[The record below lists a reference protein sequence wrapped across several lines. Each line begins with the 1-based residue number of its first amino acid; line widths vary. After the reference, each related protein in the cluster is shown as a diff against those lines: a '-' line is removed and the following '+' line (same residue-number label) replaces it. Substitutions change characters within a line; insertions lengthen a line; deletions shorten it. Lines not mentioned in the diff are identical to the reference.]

1 MILVIDI
8 GNTSTMTGLYDNGEI
23 IAHFKMPSKNEQDL
37 GPITDDQ
44 TITDKVKDF
53 IVSNQ
58 VVPGQ
63 LDSIA
68 ICSVVP
74 GLTEFYREILP
85 RRLGIKVWVLD
96 HTVDLGLNIDVDQS
110 AQAGADRLANA
121 VAARFLYGYPAIVVD
136 LGTSTNF
143 DVVNKHGDYV
153 GGAIAPGVKT
163 SSLELFRR
171 ASRLFPVEIERP
183 PKAIGRNTEDAV
195 KSGIFYGSLGLIDHI
210 LSLIIA
216 ELNNPDIK
224 IIATGGYAE
233 RFALESR
240 HIQCVDMT
248 LTLKGIALA
257 CERNK
262 K

>member
-1 MILVIDI
+1 MD
-8 GNTSTMTGLYDNGEI
+8 G
-23 IAHFKMPSKNEQDL
+23 
-37 GPITDDQ
+37 
-44 TITDKVKDF
+44 
-53 IVSNQ
+53 
-58 VVPGQ
+58 
-63 LDSIA
+63 IA

-74 GLTEFYREILP
+74 GLTDVYRDIIKKH
-85 RRLGIKVWVLD
+85 LGIEAWVLD
-96 HTVDLGLNIDVDQS
+96 HNSDLGLKVAVEQP

-121 VAARFLYGYPAIVVD
+121 VAAKFLFGCPAVVVD

-143 DVVNKHGDYV
+143 DVVDQHGDYI

-171 ASRLFPVEIERP
+171 ASRLFPVEIEKP
-183 PKAIGRNTEDAV
+183 LKAIGRNTEEAM

-216 ELNNPDIK
+216 ELNHPDIK

-233 RFALESR
+233 RFAADSQY
-240 HIQCVDMT
+240 IQHVDIT
-248 LTLKGIALA
+248 LTLKGLAIAY
-257 CERNK
+257 ERNK